1 MARTLTP
8 ERQNLRIWALQLAGL
23 QLTQANIG
31 RRLNVPQRTISA
43 WLDNQAIPAKTC
55 FFLAKDGTFSHNS
68 GVFSRNIPR
77 IHPPHPIPQL
87 ICAKAEYLPLPDN
100 HVDLII
106 TSPPYNLGDDEW
118 AMGGNISL
126 NGKGRTPREGGR
138 WGMSHNAIPN

>member
-55 FFLAKDGTFSHNS
+55 FFLLRMEHLAIIRGSLAGIFL
-68 GVFSRNIPR
+68 VY
-77 IHPPHPIPQL
+77 IHPTQSLSSSAPKL
-87 ICAKAEYLPLPDN
+87 N
-100 HVDLII
+100 
-106 TSPPYNLGDDEW
+106 TSLCLTIMW
-118 AMGGNISL
+118 I
-126 NGKGRTPREGGR
+126 
-138 WGMSHNAIPN
+138 